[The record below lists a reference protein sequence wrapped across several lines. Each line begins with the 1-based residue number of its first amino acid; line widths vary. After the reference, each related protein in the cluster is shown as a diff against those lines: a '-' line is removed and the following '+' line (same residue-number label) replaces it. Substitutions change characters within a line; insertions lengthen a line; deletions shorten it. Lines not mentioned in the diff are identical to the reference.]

1 MFIADDSHVIASLK
15 GSEKMIMSS
24 GALKIHS
31 MQRVKNWSKT
41 SNIKYY
47 LGLNARKHV
56 FEGLRTTQAQ
66 TSLRIRAVWSARL
79 FFADWEV
86 YYLDLLRAKFHISS

>member
-31 MQRVKNWSKT
+31 MQRVKN
-41 SNIKYY
+41 
-47 LGLNARKHV
+47 
-56 FEGLRTTQAQ
+56 
-66 TSLRIRAVWSARL
+66 
-79 FFADWEV
+79 
-86 YYLDLLRAKFHISS
+86 